1 MSRYAALACAF
12 LGMAMLLQP
21 STARA
26 DEALDTS
33 KLPRVSGSKEIYA
46 SPLSTIFTTP
56 FSVADTAAETLET
69 LSTEGWQQY
78 GRVSASE
85 PTNADMVLASLK
97 KGAQGLSVFINAA
110 PAQNNATS
118 VTYSGVPLAH
128 DLPFPKNATDIK
140 FDADRPHL
148 KCTTP
153 DTVEATSDFF
163 RTELITR
170 GWSPWSKEQSSKTAY
185 ADQKTEKG
193 LYAYYVQEGQKPLI
207 LTLQKGDDGKTAV
220 NLESI
225 PPELT
230 VAAKAPEPKAETPAP
245 AEPAPTAHDK
255 LGDAMDALAIDIM
268 EQAKKATAD
277 ALSGVTAAK
286 PKTDAKG
293 DPSAQAQ
300 SVLSPLDGSPAP
312 IPVPATADGVEFDG
326 SSGRLDFNSSS
337 SVAEVVAFYRAQM
350 KPLGWSERKTV
361 INQANMV
368 ALEFHKGEQEV
379 SLTVM
384 KMGASVNVTAAGSAL
399 EKAAAAT
406 PDASTGDAAS
416 NTSETSGR
424 ETGSGTGSE
433 TAQALEAD
441 EAGGLP
447 VPKPH
452 SLSGSEKSLFRYG
465 ANASV
470 PAKLTAVLDFY
481 RAELGKRAWTEDTAK
496 SVIKPD
502 QAVLNYATPEGP
514 AILTLGRS
522 GGETTVQLVIRQTEA
537 AKTSGMMPKSGQ
549 TKLLFGNILETP
561 ATIVIAGKTIK
572 IPGGAGSKGPDG
584 PTLEVAPGKLA
595 YSLKG
600 SKAPMANDAVEVGA
614 DEIWGLMVGP
624 GGVLPVQMY

>member
-1 MSRYAALACAF
+1 MIRCAAAIFAM
-12 LGMAMLLQP
+12 LGMAMLQS

-33 KLPRVSGSKEIYA
+33 KLPRVSGTKEIYA

-56 FSVADTAAETLET
+56 SSVADTAAATLKA
-69 LSTEGWQQY
+69 LSAEGWQQY

-193 LYAYYVQEGQKPLI
+193 LYAYYVQDGQKPLI

-225 PPELT
+225 PPELI
-230 VAAKAPEPKAETPAP
+230 VAAKAPEPKVETPAP
-245 AEPAPTAHDK
+245 TEPAPTAHDK

-277 ALSGVTAAK
+277 ALSGATAPK

-293 DPSAQAQ
+293 DPSAQVQ
-300 SVLSPLDGSPAP
+300 SALSPLDGNPAP

-326 SSGRLDFNSSS
+326 SAGSLDFNSSS

-361 INQANMV
+361 INQPNMV

-384 KMGASVNVTAAGSAL
+384 KMGASVNVTATGSAL
-399 EKAAAAT
+399 EKEAAAA
-406 PDASTGDAAS
+406 PDTSAGDAAS
-416 NTSETSGR
+416 ETS
-424 ETGSGTGSE
+424 GSE
-433 TAQALEAD
+433 TAQALEVD

-481 RAELGKRAWTEDTAK
+481 RAELGKRAWSEDTAK
-496 SVIKPD
+496 TVIKPD
-502 QAVLNYATPEGP
+502 QAVLNYTTPEGP
-514 AILTLGRS
+514 AVLTLGRS

-537 AKTSGMMPKSGQ
+537 AKKSGMMPKPGQ

-572 IPGGAGSKGPDG
+572 VPGGAGSKGPDG
-584 PTLEVAPGKLA
+584 PTLDVAPGKLA

>member
-1 MSRYAALACAF
+1 MMPRMSRLAVVAWAF
-12 LGMAMLLQP
+12 LAMAILLP
-21 STARA
+21 PTTGWT
-26 DEALDTS
+26 DELDTS
-33 KLPRVSGSKEIYA
+33 KLPRVSGHKEIYA

-56 FSVADTAAETLET
+56 SSVADTASETLKA
-69 LSTEGWQQY
+69 LSADGWQQY

-85 PTNADMVLASLK
+85 QTNPDMVLASLK
-97 KGAQGLSVFINAA
+97 KGALGLSVFINAA

-153 DTVEATSDFF
+153 DTVETTSDFF

-170 GWSPWSKEQSSKTAY
+170 GWSPWSKEDSAKAAY
-185 ADQKTEKG
+185 ADKKTEKG
-193 LYAYYVQEGQKPLI
+193 LYAYYVQDNQKPLI
-207 LTLQKGDDGKTAV
+207 LTLQKGDDGKTSV

-225 PPELT
+225 PPELI
-230 VAAKAPEPKAETPAP
+230 VAAKTPEPKAETPAP

-277 ALSGVTAAK
+277 ALSGVTAPK

-293 DPSAQAQ
+293 DPSGQAQ

-326 SSGRLDFNSSS
+326 SSGHLDFNSSS

-384 KMGASVNVTAAGSAL
+384 KMGSSVNVTATGSAL
-399 EKAAAAT
+399 EKEAEAAPEASAGE
-406 PDASTGDAAS
+406 PASDAS
-416 NTSETSGR
+416 
-424 ETGSGTGSE
+424 GSE
-433 TAQALEAD
+433 QAVTLEAD

-452 SLSGSEKSLFRYG
+452 SLSGSEKSLFRHG

-470 PAKLTAVLDFY
+470 PAKLAAVLDFY
-481 RAELGKRAWTEDTAK
+481 RSELGKRGWTEDTAK
-496 SVIKPD
+496 SVIKAD
-502 QAVLNYATPEGP
+502 QAALTYATPEGP
-514 AILTLGRS
+514 AVLTLGRAS
-522 GGETTVQLVIRQTEA
+522 GETTVQLMIRQTDA
-537 AKTSGMMPKSGQ
+537 AKKSGLMPKPGQ
-549 TKLLFGNILETP
+549 TKILFGNILETP
-561 ATIVIAGKTIK
+561 ATLVIAGKTIK
-572 IPGGAGSKGPDG
+572 IPGGAGSKAPDG
-584 PTLEVAPGKLA
+584 PTLEVAPGKHA

-600 SKAPMANDAVEVGA
+600 SKAPMANDAFEAGA